1 MCVCVIVFLSALFCL
16 SLISTM
22 LRCETVKQL
31 LFVWLCRLNVK
42 IILQLIVVKF
52 RWWFFGTRNS
62 YFDLTVGLDVAA
74 CDARAREILVQLMR
88 STTLRCRRR
97 AARSTTSSSTQS
109 TRRSSVW
116 SISNSMASA
125 SPRSSVLTRWNGG
138 RASVSNLSTRMLS
151 SQHLLV

>member
-31 LFVWLCRLNVK
+31 LFVWLCRLSVI

-52 RWWFFGTRNS
+52 RWWFFGRRNS

-88 STTLRCRRR
+88 STMLRCRRR
-97 AARSTTSSSTQS
+97 AARSTTLSSTQS

-138 RASVSNLSTRMLS
+138 RASVTNLSTRMLS